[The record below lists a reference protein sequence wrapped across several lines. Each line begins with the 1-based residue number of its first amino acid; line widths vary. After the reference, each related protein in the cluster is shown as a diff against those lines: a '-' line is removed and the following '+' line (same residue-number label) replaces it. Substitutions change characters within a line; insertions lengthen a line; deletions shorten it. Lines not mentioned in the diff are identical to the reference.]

1 MFHSINKQIN
11 VTSGASLGAAI
22 LVMSLVGIVLSDFL
36 FSKTSDA
43 LKSYSEVIISD
54 SLKRIKGDIQEVEAV
69 VSDTVRMTIDMA
81 ATQEYWR
88 DSGLMST
95 ISRDQVNDYVRYFL
109 ASNER
114 ILSSYITWEPNA
126 IDGND
131 AGFINAGGHSD
142 ANGQF
147 GPYWTRSTSGK
158 LDVRPVDFQFAY
170 NGKTRNS
177 RGVRPGDWLLCSY
190 ELKAPCVS
198 DPAVWNVQGKP
209 TLMTSVTAPILENG
223 VFAGLAGADLSVSFI
238 QQLAIDINDKIY
250 NGAGHMQVLSYF
262 GSIVAD
268 TRDPNMVGQ
277 PLSDQNWNSISK
289 AVQSGKELIEI
300 GPEII
305 KIVLPLKFSHV
316 NAPWAVELLLPTQV
330 AMRAAN
336 EFNEELGSSFNSN
349 LVLQLI
355 AGAVVAVV
363 GFFFVFITAKQI
375 SSPVRKAS
383 QLVTE
388 LSESDG
394 DLTKRINI
402 RIENEVGTL
411 SRGLNLFLSKTHEIV
426 KDTCES
432 LEILRKS
439 AEINSDLSEKTRG
452 SVDKQERDVE
462 EVTSAINEMTRA
474 TAEIATN
481 CTDTAKS
488 AQQALGTVTKCASGM
503 DDAVGSLRELTH
515 NMELATQQ
523 VDELESATQGI
534 SGIVEVISDISEQ
547 TNLLALNAAI
557 EAARAGEQGRG
568 FAVVADEVRNLATRT
583 NQSTTEINE
592 LIETLAKNSSSAV
605 QAMRVGAKMCNENMK
620 RAASSQAQLREVVE
634 TTEQIN
640 GATITIAAAVEEQN
654 VVATEVSRNV
664 NNINDAIHD
673 VSDIAHQTNDQSSRI
688 KDVTDI
694 LQRKLNQFKY

>member
-1 MFHSINKQIN
+1 
-11 VTSGASLGAAI
+11 
-22 LVMSLVGIVLSDFL
+22 
-36 FSKTSDA
+36 
-43 LKSYSEVIISD
+43 
-54 SLKRIKGDIQEVEAV
+54 
-69 VSDTVRMTIDMA
+69 
-81 ATQEYWR
+81 
-88 DSGLMST
+88 
-95 ISRDQVNDYVRYFL
+95 
-109 ASNER
+109 
-114 ILSSYITWEPNA
+114 
-126 IDGND
+126 
-131 AGFINAGGHSD
+131 
-142 ANGQF
+142 
-147 GPYWTRSTSGK
+147 
-158 LDVRPVDFQFAY
+158 
-170 NGKTRNS
+170 
-177 RGVRPGDWLLCSY
+177 
-190 ELKAPCVS
+190 
-198 DPAVWNVQGKP
+198 
-209 TLMTSVTAPILENG
+209 
-223 VFAGLAGADLSVSFI
+223 
-238 QQLAIDINDKIY
+238 
-250 NGAGHMQVLSYF
+250 
-262 GSIVAD
+262 
-268 TRDPNMVGQ
+268 
-277 PLSDQNWNSISK
+277 
-289 AVQSGKELIEI
+289 
-300 GPEII
+300 
-305 KIVLPLKFSHV
+305 
-316 NAPWAVELLLPTQV
+316 
-330 AMRAAN
+330 
-336 EFNEELGSSFNSN
+336 
-349 LVLQLI
+349 
-355 AGAVVAVV
+355 
-363 GFFFVFITAKQI
+363 
-375 SSPVRKAS
+375 VRKAS

-411 SRGLNLFLSKTHEIV
+411 SRGLNLFLGKTHEIV

-640 GATITIAAAVEEQN
+640 GAAITIAAAVEEQN

-673 VSDIAHQTNDQSSRI
+673 VSDIAHQTNDESSRI